1 MLGSKHIL
9 PHRLLFAAVL
19 TCLSCLCMRAQT
31 FTAHLTHSNSGE
43 GVVTLS
49 QDQRLSNM
57 IDYGVEG
64 VQVVR
69 TDATTDDEEP
79 ASAPRGKRKKAVGY
93 RIQVY
98 WGNAQR
104 SDQEQA
110 ERMGARVTAL
120 YPELEAYTSFRS
132 PHWCCRV
139 GDFATRSEAADYLS
153 KMRRLSSEAMI
164 VKSEIY
170 VYE

>member
-1 MLGSKHIL
+1 MLGSSTHA
-9 PHRLLFAAVL
+9 HTRRLLPAAAL
-19 TCLSCLCMRAQT
+19 ICLSCLCARAQT
-31 FTAHLTHSNSGE
+31 FSAHLTHSNPGE
-43 GVVTLS
+43 GVVTLN

-57 IDYGVEG
+57 VDYGVEG
-64 VQVVR
+64 VQA
-69 TDATTDDEEP
+69 ATTDTGTDDTDP
-79 ASAPRGKRKKAVGY
+79 TTPGKRKKAVGY

-104 SDQEQA
+104 DDREQA
-110 ERMGARVTAL
+110 QRMAARVTAL
-120 YPELEAYTSFRS
+120 YPELAAYTSFRS

-139 GDFATRSEAADYLS
+139 GDFSTRSEAADYLS